1 VETIDTEKILQKDME
16 EMDFTDLANGEEW
29 NKPKYHVGREV
40 DITLRLRHFD
50 MDILAY
56 IGNKIIHMD
65 HER

>member
-1 VETIDTEKILQKDME
+1 ME